1 MSINFSNFTNTPI
14 DLNTAATSRIFTDG
28 LNSGDHNYYSF
39 PKQQS
44 SSFDPH
50 LDDGNTYADTDS
62 IQDTNGNSI
71 FAPGEATAYSQFEGD
86 LNQSINTILP
96 PVTNNIPVYPI
107 SNGETEDKLTG
118 WITPFDNAGNTL
130 DSLSNTT
137 LVNTSNFSNWVD
149 GSANVQLQYTIGD
162 RNTTNK
168 SPDTDDNLSLS
179 GELASGS
186 VISPIPTD
194 VSTQPTTTISKSTSS
209 PTAITVQ
216 SAGNVHIENGTLR
229 ADTFTYQS
237 GYGLSIYSGNG
248 NVDFGSG
255 ARDELDLPQ
264 ISSTTVSINYA
275 NTTTGGVIY
284 NSGNGNRVYDAITFK
299 DGSQILLTGIET
311 LKFADTTINL
321 SVVPNDPLFSQQWNL
336 GITGVPD
343 AWRFTTGSSKV
354 LIGIEDTGLGTDSSG
369 KINPDLRSTIF
380 AGNNYLD
387 ESSSFSHGTQVEG
400 VIAAASNNGIGISGI
415 NWNSDVF
422 NIDVV
427 GGDAGDYDLA
437 GATQLLIN
445 QANSK
450 GQRLVVNLSLAG
462 GDTPAFDQLV
472 ANNQDKALFVF
483 ASGNGDTNSLSSP
496 ANLASTYSNVIAVGA
511 VWGTKDY
518 YGNAQTPGSRISYPN
533 WWGSNTGNG
542 LTLVAPSEFITTTAT
557 HTAASTPYNFG
568 YGGNAGNIFNGTSAA
583 VPNVTGIASLVW
595 SIEPNLTATQVKAV
609 LSETAYDL
617 GTPGY
622 DTTYGYGIVNADTAV
637 RRAIALSRGA
647 A

>member
-1 MSINFSNFTNTPI
+1 MNFNNFSSTSK
-14 DLNTAATSRIFTDG
+14 DLNTVATSRIFPDG
-28 LNSGDHNYYSF
+28 LNTGDKNGYSF
-39 PKQQS
+39 TTQVG
-44 SSFDPH
+44 SSFNAY
-50 LDDGNTYADTDS
+50 LDDSNNYADPDW
-62 IQDTNGNSI
+62 IQN
-71 FAPGEATAYSQFEGD
+71 FA
-86 LNQSINTILP
+86 N
-96 PVTNNIPVYPI
+96 
-107 SNGETEDKLTG
+107 
-118 WITPFDNAGNTL
+118 
-130 DSLSNTT
+130 
-137 LVNTSNFSNWVD
+137 
-149 GSANVQLQYTIGD
+149 NVQLQNTIGD
-162 RNTTNK
+162 RNTTNE
-168 SPDTDDNLSLS
+168 SLSTDNNLSLS
-179 GELASGS
+179 GEPATGS
-186 VISPIPTD
+186 VTQPIPTA
-194 VSTQPTTTISKSTSS
+194 VSTQPTSISNSTSS
-209 PTAITVQ
+209 PTAITIQ
-216 SAGNVHIENGTLR
+216 AAGSTLVENGTLR
-229 ADTFTYQS
+229 ADKFTYQS
-237 GYGLSIYSGNG
+237 GYKLSIYSGNG

-255 ARDELDLPQ
+255 ARDELDLLQ
-264 ISSTTVSINYA
+264 ISSNTVSFNYA
-275 NTTTGGVIY
+275 NTSGGGVVY
-284 NSGNGNRVYDAITFK
+284 NAGNGNRVYDAITFQ
-299 DGSQILLTGIET
+299 DGSQILLAGIET

-343 AWRFTTGSSKV
+343 AWRFTTGNNKV

-387 ESSSFSHGTQVEG
+387 ESSSFSHGTQVQG
-400 VIAAASNNGIGISGI
+400 VIAAASNNGTGISGI

-427 GGDAGDYDLA
+427 GGDTGDYDLA

-462 GDTPAFDQLV
+462 GDTSAFDQLI

-483 ASGNGDTNSLSSP
+483 ASGNGDSSSLSSP

-511 VWGTKDY
+511 VWGTQDY
-518 YGNAQTPGSRISYPN
+518 YGNATTPGTRISYPN
-533 WWGSNTGNG
+533 WWGSNYGTG

-557 HTAASTPYNFG
+557 HTATSTPYNFG
-568 YGGNAGNIFNGTSAA
+568 YGGNYGNIFNGTSAA

-595 SIEPNLTATQVKAV
+595 SVDPNLTATQVKAV
-609 LSETAYDL
+609 LSETAFDL

-637 RRAIALSRGA
+637 LRAMALSRGA